1 MKTLGRILVIFV
13 VFNSLAASMI
23 LAVNTLGMVLS
34 DSRGDPR
41 PEFRPPD
48 EGEAEREVGE
58 DNDEEDEAQ
67 NDRGFLLNIL
77 YMGARWTLSTGK
89 NVFVMGIL
97 VLAIVLPRSFFRN
110 KKKTSA
116 GSP

>member
-23 LAVNTLGMVLS
+23 LAVNTLGVVIS

-41 PEFRPPD
+41 PEFRPD
-48 EGEAEREVGE
+48 GGDDEREDAE
-58 DNDEEDEAQ
+58 DNDEGDEAQ
-67 NDRGFLLNIL
+67 SDRGFLLDIL

-89 NVFVMGIL
+89 NIFVMGIL
-97 VLAIVLPRSFFRN
+97 VLAIVLPRSFLRK

-116 GSP
+116 GGP